1 MHSAN
6 ISCYKDW
13 GQITDHRRRRNVC
26 TDFLGKAFVLVFRVL
41 HCLKSMDGRR
51 LGVQGQMQRGPFS
64 AEMGVGRCGNGSWR
78 ILERGV
84 RLCRNGKLSPG
95 LQVEVK
101 DYRSPRCSNETTPLT
116 MTTMNHKIIKVLG
129 LEGPRRASSPAQGQ
143 TVYFASR
150 DSADMPRFEKK
161 AAPLS
166 FLSLLLG

>member
-1 MHSAN
+1 MAQNMHSAN

-13 GQITDHRRRRNVC
+13 GQITDRRRRRNVC

-41 HCLKSMDGRR
+41 HSLKSMDGRR
-51 LGVQGQMQRGPFS
+51 LGVQGQMQRRLFS

-101 DYRSPRCSNETTPLT
+101 DY
-116 MTTMNHKIIKVLG
+116 
-129 LEGPRRASSPAQGQ
+129 
-143 TVYFASR
+143 
-150 DSADMPRFEKK
+150 
-161 AAPLS
+161 
-166 FLSLLLG
+166 